1 VLATSKD
8 KRNVR
13 QSRVEL
19 EFAPRQTYALESTYS
34 MTTPLVLDL
43 NLATP
48 LYGYEAMSASF
59 RHNMRDA
66 GMDTSALVGILIM
79 ALVFATKKSPFLI
92 ILTKMCACVIKLAKS
107 AF

>member
-66 GMDTSALVGILIM
+66 GMDTSALVGIS
-79 ALVFATKKSPFLI
+79 VTFFF
-92 ILTKMCACVIKLAKS
+92 ILSYFHFKFKLKVKVKTTLFIS
-107 AF
+107 N